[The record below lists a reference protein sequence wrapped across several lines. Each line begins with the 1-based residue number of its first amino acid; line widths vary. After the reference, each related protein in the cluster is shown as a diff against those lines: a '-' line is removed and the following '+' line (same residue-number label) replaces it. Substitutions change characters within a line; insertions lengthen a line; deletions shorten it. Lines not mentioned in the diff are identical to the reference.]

1 MQTTVVTSIEPL
13 TPLYGVAHYV
23 ELLYIGVGIMHVPAT
38 LLFLHHCDI
47 VIGIIGSTAVISFVA
62 HLCKRSKSLM
72 CQYTCTLYHVDD
84 SKIVTSERDL

>member
-47 VIGIIGSTAVISFVA
+47 VIGII
-62 HLCKRSKSLM
+62 
-72 CQYTCTLYHVDD
+72 
-84 SKIVTSERDL
+84 E